1 MREKIAFVKPLLVL
15 SICLLGAILLTVL
28 WFKTPVDEN
37 RVDSQVLFDAFQ
49 GDFISSI
56 TESGEIESSSND
68 IIRCEVRSRGTAGTA
83 ILKIVPEG
91 TPVSKG
97 EFLIQFDDSI
107 LKDRLVEQQILTAQN
122 DAARIQAEN
131 DLNAAKKIQQEYD
144 KGTFNQELAAFE
156 SEIAV
161 AKETK
166 ERAKEYLKFSRKL
179 AAKGFITRSQLQAD
193 QFTVTKADL
202 VLQLAMQKRDDLIKW
217 TQSRMREEYGA
228 NVLKLQASL
237 KAATSTLQLSQ
248 QREQELA
255 EQVVKCQIL
264 APKDGLVVYA
274 NDNDRD
280 DSVVIEE
287 GTVIRDGQEVIH
299 LPDPEKMQVRT
310 KVNDSKINLVEIG
323 NPVEIRLDS
332 APDVMIQ
339 GRVREVAAFPQPRRW
354 YQAPI
359 EYEVFVDITEQS
371 ELVKS
376 GLRAKAKIVV
386 DRQQNVLQIPAS
398 SIVRRQ
404 GAYYAIVVE
413 NNRYVARFL
422 DVGANN
428 DKFVIIKSGLTAG
441 ERVLINPEKQRDKV
455 DYPKS

>member
-1 MREKIAFVKPLLVL
+1 
-15 SICLLGAILLTVL
+15 
-28 WFKTPVDEN
+28 
-37 RVDSQVLFDAFQ
+37 
-49 GDFISSI
+49 
-56 TESGEIESSSND
+56 
-68 IIRCEVRSRGTAGTA
+68 
-83 ILKIVPEG
+83 
-91 TPVSKG
+91 
-97 EFLIQFDDSI
+97 
-107 LKDRLVEQQILTAQN
+107 
-122 DAARIQAEN
+122 
-131 DLNAAKKIQQEYD
+131 
-144 KGTFNQELAAFE
+144 
-156 SEIAV
+156 
-161 AKETK
+161 
-166 ERAKEYLKFSRKL
+166 
-179 AAKGFITRSQLQAD
+179 
-193 QFTVTKADL
+193 
-202 VLQLAMQKRDDLIKW
+202 
-217 TQSRMREEYGA
+217 MREEYGA

-413 NNRYVARFL
+413 NNRYVARFV